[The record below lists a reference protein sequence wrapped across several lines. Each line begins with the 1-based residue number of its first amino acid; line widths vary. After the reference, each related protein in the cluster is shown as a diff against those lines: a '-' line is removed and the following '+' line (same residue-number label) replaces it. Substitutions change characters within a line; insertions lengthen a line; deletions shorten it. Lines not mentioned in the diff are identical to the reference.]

1 MDKSQDGSGMT
12 LTKKADL
19 NKMVKFGKEPAK
31 RDSRNLLFAKVL
43 RAVPKLPAEYD
54 FDLHHKGIPMPMFGN
69 DLHGDCVIAGRAHQ
83 TLRFEDAE
91 QNRVLQITDSDVL
104 KEWHLENG
112 GTENGLV
119 VLDSLKLW
127 RSKGWIAAK
136 KRYKIKAFAEINHKN
151 HTEVKTTIFMDI
163 GAGFGFSLPDSAV
176 NQFHAGKPWTVTAD
190 SPNPENGHYV
200 FMPGYNATG
209 PVCLTW
215 GSRKQMTWD
224 FLDKYCD
231 EAYAVIDAADT
242 QKKQEFLNDKK
253 IDAFLAGLKK

>member
-119 VLDSLKLW
+119 
-127 RSKGWIAAK
+127 
-136 KRYKIKAFAEINHKN
+136 AEINHKN

-253 IDAFLAGLKK
+253 IDEFLAGLKK